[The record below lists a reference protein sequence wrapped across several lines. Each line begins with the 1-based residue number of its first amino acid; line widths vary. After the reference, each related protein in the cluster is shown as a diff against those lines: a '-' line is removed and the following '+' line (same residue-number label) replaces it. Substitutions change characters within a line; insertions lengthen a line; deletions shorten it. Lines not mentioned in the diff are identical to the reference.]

1 LNLFLEEYF
10 EPDSGAFEGG
20 PHNFT
25 VNLYGFAETGKIE
38 FDRNLLADKQALA
51 GIDENAAR
59 TDIINWGLE
68 VPVHGL
74 AICDDQ
80 SMSGNGFTGIFSSF

>member
-1 LNLFLEEYF
+1 LEEYF

-25 VNLYGFAETGKIE
+25 VSLYGFAETREIE
-38 FDRNLLADKQALA
+38 FDCNLLANEKALA
-51 GIDENAAR
+51 GVDENAAR
-59 TDIINWGLE
+59 TDIINGCLE

-80 SMSGNGFTGIFSSF
+80 SMSGNGFTRVFSSF